1 MRAIKLLN
9 PGLANQISA
18 GEVVERPAS
27 VIKEALENSID
38 AGARNITVHVEAGGQ
53 KLMRIHD
60 DGLGIPSDQLALALT
75 PHATSK
81 ISCLQELE
89 CVASLGFRG
98 EALASIA
105 SVAKLRLT
113 SNSDS
118 KESLGYFINV
128 KGTDNFSELSP
139 IAHPRGTTLEVRD
152 LFFNT
157 PARRKFLR
165 KERTEFNHIEQ
176 VVRRISLSRFDISIN
191 LQHNGKEIFDFSS
204 ASSLLDQEKSLAAIF
219 GSDFIKESIRIE
231 RQAGDFYLSGWIG
244 LPTFS
249 RSRADLQYFFV
260 NERVVRDQVVGHAVR
275 QAYKDVLYGG
285 RYPVFVLYLNL
296 DPSLVDVNVHPSKQ
310 EVRFRNSRDIH
321 DFIYST
327 LHREI
332 AGIKPFSKTSSL
344 ETLAATDGV
353 VNLETGEVHDQSA
366 LEWGQYEHKADPNSL
381 HYSMG
386 VEFISNTKLREEISQ
401 RDFSKSSA
409 DDNSEI
415 PPLGYAIAYLKGIFI
430 LAENSSGLLIVDAH
444 AAHERVTYEKLKS
457 SIELDNLPIQAL
469 LVPEVIS
476 LSNREIEI
484 VNEYSDTLLDLG
496 LEIDLIGEDTI
507 VLRSIPTCLFNSD
520 SNQLLH
526 DLLSDLGNT
535 GTTTLLD
542 DEHNRLLST
551 MACHGAIRANRD
563 LKIEEMNHLLRQ
575 MESTERS
582 GQCNHGRPT
591 WIQLSMGDLDKLFL
605 RGR

>member
-38 AGARNITVHVEAGGQ
+38 ADARNITVHVEAGGQ
-53 KLMRIHD
+53 KLMRIND

-81 ISCLQELE
+81 ISSLEELE
-89 CVASLGFRG
+89 SVASLGFRG

-113 SNSDS
+113 SNSES
-118 KESLGYFINV
+118 KESLGYFINA
-128 KGTDNFSELSP
+128 KGTDSFSELSP

-204 ASSLLDQEKSLAAIF
+204 ASSSLDQEKNLAAIF
-219 GSDFIKESIRIE
+219 GADFVKESIRIE
-231 RQAGDFYLSGWIG
+231 RKAGDLYLSGWIG

-260 NERVVRDQVVGHAVR
+260 NERVVRDQVVSHAVR

-296 DPSLVDVNVHPSKQ
+296 DPSQVDVNVHPSKQ

-327 LHREI
+327 LHKEI
-332 AGIKPFSKTSSL
+332 ARIKPVAKANSL
-344 ETLAATDGV
+344 ETLAAADGV
-353 VNLETGEVHDQSA
+353 VNLETGEFHNQKA
-366 LEWGQYEHKADPNSL
+366 LEWGQYEHKADPNSS

-386 VEFISNTKLREEISQ
+386 VELLSNTNSYEEVSKV
-401 RDFSKSSA
+401 DFSKSSA
-409 DDNSEI
+409 DENSEI
-415 PPLGYAIAYLKGIFI
+415 PPLGYAIAYLKGVFI
-430 LAENSSGLLIVDAH
+430 LAENSYGLLIVDAH

-457 SIELDNLPIQAL
+457 SIELDNLPIQTL

-476 LSNREIEI
+476 LSNREVEI
-484 VNEYSDTLLDLG
+484 VNEYSDTLLHLG
-496 LEIDLIGEDTI
+496 LEIDLMGEDTI
-507 VLRSIPTCLFNSD
+507 VLRTIPACLFNSD
-520 SNQLLH
+520 SKQLLH
-526 DLLSDLGNT
+526 DLLADLGNT
-535 GTTTLLD
+535 GASTLLD

>member
-9 PGLANQISA
+9 PVLANQISA

-38 AGARNITVHVEAGGQ
+38 ADARHITVHVEAGGQ

-81 ISCLQELE
+81 ISSLEELE
-89 CVASLGFRG
+89 SVGSLGFRG

-113 SNSDS
+113 SNAESN
-118 KESLGYFINV
+118 ESLGYFIHAN
-128 KGTDNFSELSP
+128 GTDNLSELRP

-191 LQHNGKEIFDFSS
+191 LQHNGKEIFDSSS
-204 ASSLLDQEKSLAAIF
+204 ASSALDQEKNLAAIF
-219 GSDFIKESIRIE
+219 GADFVKESIKIE
-231 RQAGDFYLSGWIG
+231 RKAGDFYLSGWIG

-296 DPSLVDVNVHPSKQ
+296 DPSMVDVNVHPSKQ
-310 EVRFRNSRDIH
+310 EIRFRNSRDIH

-332 AGIKPFSKTSSL
+332 ARIRPISKANSL
-344 ETLAATDGV
+344 ETLAVADGV
-353 VNLETGEVHDQSA
+353 VNLDTGEFHNQRA
-366 LEWGQYEHKADPNSL
+366 LEWGHYGYKADPNSS

-386 VEFISNTKLREEISQ
+386 VELLPDTKLHEEIS
-401 RDFSKSSA
+401 RVEFSKSST
-409 DDNSEI
+409 DKNSEI

-430 LAENSSGLLIVDAH
+430 LAENSFGLLIVDAH
-444 AAHERVTYEKLKS
+444 AAHERITYEKLKN
-457 SIELDNLPIQAL
+457 SIELDNLPIQTL

-476 LSNREIEI
+476 LSKREIEI
-484 VNEYSDTLLDLG
+484 VNEYSGTLQHLG
-496 LEIDLIGEDTI
+496 LQVDLIGEDTI
-507 VLRSIPTCLFNSD
+507 VLRSIPAFLFNSD
-520 SNQLLH
+520 SKQLLH

-535 GTTTLLD
+535 GGSTLLD

>member
-38 AGARNITVHVEAGGQ
+38 ADARNITVHVEAGGQ

-81 ISCLQELE
+81 ISSLEELE
-89 CVASLGFRG
+89 SVASLGFRG

-113 SNSDS
+113 SNSES
-118 KESLGYFINV
+118 KESLGYFINA
-128 KGTDNFSELSP
+128 KGTDSFSELSP

-204 ASSLLDQEKSLAAIF
+204 ASSSLDQEKNLAAIF
-219 GSDFIKESIRIE
+219 GSDFVKESIRIE
-231 RQAGDFYLSGWIG
+231 RKAGDFYLSGWIG

-260 NERVVRDQVVGHAVR
+260 NERVVRDQVVSHAVR

-296 DPSLVDVNVHPSKQ
+296 DPSQVDVNVHPSKQ

-327 LHREI
+327 LHKEI
-332 AGIKPFSKTSSL
+332 ARIKPVAKANSL
-344 ETLAATDGV
+344 ETLAAADGL
-353 VNLETGEVHDQSA
+353 VNLETGEFHNQKA
-366 LEWGQYEHKADPNSL
+366 LEWGQYEHKADPNSS

-386 VEFISNTKLREEISQ
+386 VELLSNTISYEEVSKV
-401 RDFSKSSA
+401 DFSKSST
-409 DDNSEI
+409 DENSET
-415 PPLGYAIAYLKGIFI
+415 PPLGYAIAYLKGVFI
-430 LAENSSGLLIVDAH
+430 LAENSYGLLIVDAH

-457 SIELDNLPIQAL
+457 SIELDNLPIQTL

-476 LSNREIEI
+476 LSNREVEI
-484 VNEYSDTLLDLG
+484 VNEYSDTLLHLG
-496 LEIDLIGEDTI
+496 LEIDLMGEDTI
-507 VLRSIPTCLFNSD
+507 VLRSIPACLFNSD
-520 SNQLLH
+520 LKQLLH
-526 DLLSDLGNT
+526 DLLADIENT
-535 GTTTLLD
+535 GASTLLD